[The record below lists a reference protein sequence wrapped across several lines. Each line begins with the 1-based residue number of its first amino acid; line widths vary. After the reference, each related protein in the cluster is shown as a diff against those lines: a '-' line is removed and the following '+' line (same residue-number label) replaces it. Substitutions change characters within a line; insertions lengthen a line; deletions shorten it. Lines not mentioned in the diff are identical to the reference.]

1 MNLLT
6 PEFVESFGSVF
17 PRVLYGFLVV
27 ASLLL
32 FAYLVIDAAHEL
44 YVWWQK
50 QQAKAS
56 VRERTAVV
64 AFDLM
69 LERDRVLRQMQAV
82 ASSRPRSEPD

>member
-1 MNLLT
+1 MSLLT
-6 PEFVESFGSVF
+6 PEFVESFSNVF
-17 PRVLYGFLVV
+17 PRVLYGSLIV
-27 ASLLL
+27 ASLFVFVCLL
-32 FAYLVIDAAHEL
+32 IDAVHEL
-44 YVWWQK
+44 YMWWQK
-50 QQAKAS
+50 EQTKAS

>member
-6 PEFVESFGSVF
+6 PEFVESFSIVF
-17 PRVLYGFLVV
+17 PRVLYGVLIV
-27 ASLLL
+27 ASLVVLS
-32 FAYLVIDAAHEL
+32 YLVIDAAHEL

-50 QQAKAS
+50 EQAKTS

-69 LERDRVLRQMQAV
+69 LERDRVLHQMDAV
-82 ASSRPRSEPD
+82 ASSSPRCEQD